1 MEDMS
6 LGFARAGEPVCGE
19 IREDNIGKNLGVIW
33 K

>member
-1 MEDMS
+1 MRDMT
-6 LGFARAGEPVCGE
+6 LGFARDGEPVCEE